1 MDIGVERKRT
11 HRRRVE
17 NNFYYVKNKGESD
30 PARPSVADNLLTG
43 YTAYGIKRARPIS
56 WLNNGT
62 GEPTQKWEAKT
73 VKIPSGR
80 AGK

>member
-17 NNFYYVKNKGESD
+17 NNFYYVKIKGESD
-30 PARPSVADNLLTG
+30 PARQSVADTLLTG

-56 WLNNGT
+56 GLNNGT
-62 GEPTQKWEAKT
+62 GEPIQKCKAKT
-73 VKIPSGR
+73 TKIPK
-80 AGK
+80 GKVGK

>member
-1 MDIGVERKRT
+1 MDIGVERERT

-17 NNFYYVKNKGESD
+17 NNIYYVKTKGESD
-30 PARPSVADNLLTG
+30 PARQSVADNLLTG

-56 WLNNGT
+56 GLNNGT
-62 GEPTQKWEAKT
+62 GEPKQICKAKT
-73 VKIPSGR
+73 VKIPTGR

>member
-1 MDIGVERKRT
+1 MSKSRGRATLRDK
-11 HRRRVE
+11 
-17 NNFYYVKNKGESD
+17 
-30 PARPSVADNLLTG
+30 SVADTLLTG

-56 WLNNGT
+56 RLNNGT
-62 GEPTQKWEAKT
+62 GEPIQKCKAKT